1 MWEHIVEG
9 DIDVGWIW
17 DALANRTFLA
27 VTDGSYDREMAPM
40 VSGLGWIIVCTT
52 CKCTLRGSFFEV
64 SQSAGSYRGEL
75 LGLVAIHTFA
85 TAIAQY
91 FSLQAILSKISCDN
105 MAALNQACKNRKR
118 VGIGVK
124 HSDLHR
130 TIRTLKHLVQSDFRY
145 KHVKAHQDKLKPW
158 RELTQSEQLN
168 VLCDGLANRA
178 VKGYLERDSPTH
190 RSTSLLPLEKAA
202 VFIDNEKTT
211 TDMGPNAWY
220 LLGAD
225 EARRFYTSPV
235 VLVRGVNQGG
245 LGWSRESFD
254 QVAWPDLSQALR
266 SKPDMY
272 QLWLSKQCIGICAT
286 RRNLARIQ
294 DILDDRYPNCGQGSE
309 RLTHLNRCPDHGR
322 TMLFKESVAKL
333 GTWMRQNDRTDP

>member
-9 DIDVGWIW
+9 DINVGWIW
-17 DALANRTFLA
+17 DALANGTFLA
-27 VTDGSYDREMAPM
+27 LTNGSYDREMAPT
-40 VSGLGWIIVCTT
+40 VSGSGWIIVCTT
-52 CKCTLRGSFFEV
+52 CQRTLRGFFFEV

-91 FSLQAILSKISCDN
+91 FSLQAILSEISCDN
-105 MAALNQACKNRKR
+105 MAALNQARKNRKR

-130 TIRTLKHLVQSDFRY
+130 TIRTLKHLVRADFRY

-158 RELTQSEQLN
+158 RELTLSEQLN

-178 VKGYLERDSPTH
+178 VKGYLERDLPTH

-211 TDMGPNAWY
+211 TGVGPNARY
-220 LLGAD
+220 LLGA
-225 EARRFYTSPV
+225 EKARRFYTSPV

-245 LGWSRESFD
+245 LGWSRERLD
-254 QVAWPDLSQALR
+254 QVAWTDLNRALR
-266 SKPDMY
+266 SKPNMY

-286 RRNLARIQ
+286 
-294 DILDDRYPNCGQGSE
+294 
-309 RLTHLNRCPDHGR
+309 
-322 TMLFKESVAKL
+322 
-333 GTWMRQNDRTDP
+333 

>member
-9 DIDVGWIW
+9 DIDVGWIR
-17 DALANRTFLA
+17 DALANGTFLA
-27 VTDGSYDREMAPM
+27 VTDGSYDREMAPT
-40 VSGLGWIIVCTT
+40 VSGSGWIIVCTT
-52 CKCTLRGSFFEV
+52 CKRTLWGSFFEV

-91 FSLQAILSKISCDN
+91 FSLQTILGKISCDN
-105 MAALNQACKNRKR
+105 MAALNQAGKNRKR

-130 TIRTLKHLVQSDFRY
+130 TIRTLKHLVRSKFRY
-145 KHVKAHQDKLKPW
+145 KHVKAHQDKLKSW
-158 RELTQSEQLN
+158 RELTLSEQLN
-168 VLCDGLANRA
+168 VVCDGLANRA
-178 VKGYLERDSPTH
+178 IKGYLERDSPTPLT
-190 RSTSLLPLEKAA
+190 TSLLPLEKAA
-202 VFIDNEKTT
+202 VFINNEKAT
-211 TDMGPNAWY
+211 TDVGPNARY
-220 LLGAD
+220 LLGAE

-235 VLVRGVNQGG
+235 VLVRGVNKGG
-245 LGWSRESFD
+245 LGWSGERFN
-254 QVAWPDLSQALR
+254 QVAWTALDRALR

-294 DILDDRYPNCGQGSE
+294 DILDDRCPNCSQGPE
-309 RLTHLNRCPDHGR
+309 
-322 TMLFKESVAKL
+322 
-333 GTWMRQNDRTDP
+333 